1 MTLDAGRHVPP
12 GARPSEATGPL
23 GDPLVDRPLPA
34 LRLDDQLC
42 FALYAAT
49 NAVVRAYR
57 PLLKTL
63 GLTYPQYL

>member
-1 MTLDAGRHVPP
+1 M
-12 GARPSEATGPL
+12 
-23 GDPLVDRPLPA
+23 DRPTN

-57 PLLKTL
+57 PLLDRI
-63 GLTYPQYL
+63 GLTLSSGRTASTPYTRSRPGWPFRRTP